1 MFEWDESKRRANIAK
16 HGIDFTDAARLVWNS
31 AVTVED
37 IRRDYGERRLHST
50 GLIRTRL
57 HVLIWTPRETG
68 PRLISLRHANERE
81 QKRWENEKR

>member
-37 IRRDYGERRLHST
+37 IRRDYGETRYVAIGRIGHTVCVVCYTSGPLH
-50 GLIRTRL
+50 
-57 HVLIWTPRETG
+57 
-68 PRLISLRHANERE
+68 
-81 QKRWENEKR
+81 